1 MSRCDTMPR
10 VPRARSLLLAAAAVF
25 LALGAAR
32 AQTWEQAVNPA
43 AVYSADGKPL
53 SPRVVHY
60 TIEAKYN
67 EKAHTLDATET
78 LVYRNLTGQP
88 LDTFPFHMY
97 LNGFQPESTWAQEGH
112 RDFPTLEWSEKNR
125 GAVNIQ
131 QMTVEGMGD
140 LTGQLQFIHP
150 DDDNAGDRSV
160 VEVKLPKPV
169 PPGASVTFHIK
180 FYDVFPEVVAR
191 TGYMHDFIM
200 GAQWFPKVGVWWHGG
215 WNCHQFH
222 LNTEF
227 FADFGVYDVKLT
239 LPRRY
244 VTGASGIEVGSQDNP
259 DGTRTVTWHGE
270 DIHDFAWTASPR
282 FVVAE
287 GTFPGS
293 AGPVKMRALV
303 LRPHA
308 AQAQR
313 YLTALRQAMYY
324 FDHWF
329 GPYPYKQITLV
340 DPDPDSRAGG
350 MEYPTLFTADT
361 NWWMPRGLLAP
372 EVVVVHEYGHQ
383 YWYGMVATNEF
394 EEAWLDEGIN
404 QYSETSIMDELYG
417 PDRSLLDLWGATAGD
432 TELFAHTFYVRS
444 PDTDPITRKAY
455 EFMNNGAYGNVTYGK
470 TASVLH
476 TLDGMVGKE
485 TMRRALH
492 TYFLRYRFT
501 HPTGEDFLKTVEE
514 VSGRKDLRPFFDQA
528 VYGTQVLDYEVL
540 SVTSEPVNWWKPERD
555 SGAVFRSQVL
565 VHRRGDFIFPV
576 TVEVRF
582 DDGQVVREN
591 WDGKDRWVRYTYDK
605 KAKVVSAEVDPDH
618 LIYLDR
624 DLFNNSRTAKP
635 DTTAARKLHNYW
647 LFFNQWMAQIVSWL
661 I

>member
-1 MSRCDTMPR
+1 MPR
-10 VPRARSLLLAAAAVF
+10 VPRAHSLLLAAAIF

-53 SPRVVHY
+53 SQRVVHY

-78 LVYRNLTGQP
+78 LVYRNLTGRP

-97 LNGFQPESTWAQEGH
+97 LNGFQPQSTWVRELH
-112 RDFPTLEWSEKNR
+112 RDAPDYAWEEKYR

-150 DDDNAGDRSV
+150 DDDNADDRSV

-191 TGYMHDFIM
+191 TGYMHDFVM

-227 FADFGVYDVKLT
+227 FGDFGVYDVQLT
-239 LPRRY
+239 LPQNY
-244 VTGASGIEVGSQDNP
+244 VTGASGIEVGSRNHP
-259 DGTRTVTWHGE
+259 DGTRTLTWHGE

-287 GTFPGS
+287 ATFPGS

-308 AQAQR
+308 AQTQR

-361 NWWMPRGLLAP
+361 TWWMPRGLLEP
-372 EVVVVHEYGHQ
+372 EVVTVHEYGHQ

-432 TELFAHTFYVRS
+432 TELFAHTFYARS
-444 PDTDPITRKAY
+444 PDTDPITRKAWQ
-455 EFMNNGAYGNVTYGK
+455 FMTGGAYGNVTYGK

-476 TLDGMVGKE
+476 TLDGMLGKE

-540 SVTSEPVNWWKPERD
+540 SVSSSPVDWWKPGGGLGGVWRN
-555 SGAVFRSQVL
+555 QVL
-565 VHRRGDFIFPV
+565 VHRKGDFLFPV

-591 WDGKDRWVRYTYDK
+591 WDGKDRWVRYTYDQ

-618 LIYLDR
+618 LIDLDR

-635 DTTAARKLHNYW
+635 DATAARKLHNYW
-647 LFFNQWMAQIVSWL
+647 LLFNQWMAQIVSWL

>member
-1 MSRCDTMPR
+1 MPR
-10 VPRARSLLLAAAAVF
+10 VPRAHSLLLAAAIF

-53 SPRVVHY
+53 SQRVVHY

-78 LVYRNLTGQP
+78 LVYRNLTGRP

-97 LNGFQPESTWAQEGH
+97 LNGFQPQSTWVRELH
-112 RDFPTLEWSEKNR
+112 RDAPDYAWEEKYR
-125 GAVNIQ
+125 GAINIQ

-150 DDDNAGDRSV
+150 DDDNADDRSV

-191 TGYMHDFIM
+191 TGYMHDFVM
-200 GAQWFPKVGVWWHGG
+200 GAQWFPKVGVWWRGG

-227 FADFGVYDVKLT
+227 FGDFGVYDVQLT
-239 LPRRY
+239 LPQNY
-244 VTGASGIEVGSQDNP
+244 VTGASGIEVGSRNHP
-259 DGTRTVTWHGE
+259 DGTRTLTWHGE

-287 GTFPGS
+287 ATFPGS

-308 AQAQR
+308 AQTQR

-361 NWWMPRGLLAP
+361 TWWMPRGLLEP
-372 EVVVVHEYGHQ
+372 EVVTVHEYGHQ

-432 TELFAHTFYVRS
+432 TALFAHTFYARS
-444 PDTDPITRKAY
+444 PDTDPITRKAWQ
-455 EFMNNGAYGNVTYGK
+455 FMTGGAYGNVTYGK

-476 TLDGMVGKE
+476 TLDGMLGKE

-540 SVTSEPVNWWKPERD
+540 SVSSSPVDWWKPGGGLGGVWRN
-555 SGAVFRSQVL
+555 QVL
-565 VHRRGDFIFPV
+565 VHRKGDFLFPV

-591 WDGKDRWVRYTYDK
+591 WDGKDRWVRYTYDQ

-618 LIYLDR
+618 LIDLDR

-635 DTTAARKLHNYW
+635 DATAARKLHNYW
-647 LFFNQWMAQIVSWL
+647 LLFNQWMAQIVSWL

>member
-1 MSRCDTMPR
+1 MPR
-10 VPRARSLLLAAAAVF
+10 VPKARVLLTAMAAMF
-25 LALGAAR
+25 LAVGTAR
-32 AQTWEQAVNPA
+32 AQSWEQAVDPA
-43 AVYSADGKPL
+43 AIYSQDGKPL
-53 SPRVVHY
+53 SQRVVHY
-60 TIEAKYN
+60 TIEARYN
-67 EKAHTLDATET
+67 DKSHTLDATET
-78 LVYRNLTGQP
+78 LVYRNLTGKPQ
-88 LDTFPFHMY
+88 DTFPFHLY
-97 LNGFQPESTWAQEGH
+97 LNSFQPQSTWMRETHHTFSGL
-112 RDFPTLEWSEKNR
+112 DWEEKYR
-125 GAVNIQ
+125 GADNIQ
-131 QMTVEGMGD
+131 QLTVEGMGD
-140 LTGQLQFIHP
+140 LTSQLQFIAP
-150 DDDNAGDRSV
+150 DDGNPDDRSV
-160 VEVKLPKPV
+160 VQVKLPKPV

-191 TGYMHDFIM
+191 TGYMHDFVM
-200 GAQWFPKVGVWWHGG
+200 GAQWFPKVGVWWHDA

-239 LPRRY
+239 LPERY
-244 VTGASGIEVGSQDNP
+244 VTGASGIEVGSKQNP

-270 DIHDFAWTASPR
+270 DIHDFAWSASPR

-287 GTFPGS
+287 DVFQGS

-303 LRPHA
+303 LRDHA
-308 AQAQR
+308 AQSQR
-313 YLTALRQAMYY
+313 YLTALRHAMDY
-324 FDHWF
+324 FDRWY

-361 NWWMPRGLLAP
+361 DWWMPRGVLLP
-372 EVVVVHEYGHQ
+372 ELATVHEYGHQ
-383 YWYGMVATNEF
+383 YWYGMVGTNEF

-417 PDRSLLDLWGATAGD
+417 PDRSVLDLAGATAGD
-432 TELFAHTFYVRS
+432 TEFFAHVFYART
-444 PDTDPITRKAY
+444 PDTDPVTRKAWQ
-455 EFMNNGAYGNVTYGK
+455 FMSNGAYGNVTYGK
-470 TASVLH
+470 TSTLLH
-476 TLDGMVGKE
+476 TLEGVIGKG
-485 TMRRALH
+485 TLRRALR

-501 HPTGEDFLKTVEE
+501 HPTGEDFLRTVEE
-514 VSGRKDLRPFFDQA
+514 VSGRDLRSYFNQA

-540 SVTSEPVNWWKPERD
+540 SVGSEPVTWWKPESGGGTVYRD
-555 SGAVFRSQVL
+555 EVL

-576 TVEVRF
+576 TVEIRF

-591 WDGKDRWVRYTYDK
+591 WDGKDRWVRYTCDK

-618 LIYLDR
+618 AVYLDR

-635 DTTAARKLHNYW
+635 NTTATHKLANYW
-647 LFFNQWMAQIVSWL
+647 LFASQWLAQIVSWL